1 MERLTFKNGD
11 GIACVR
17 DDQCY
22 EEQGGH
28 YCGSAIDRLA
38 DYEDL
43 GMLAEEIVDAVQ
55 QDTAQFDPMQAL
67 QIVAAL
73 DLLNKYQQ
81 AEKDGRLVVLPCKV
95 GDTVYFD
102 LFGKIIEK
110 QVFSIVSF
118 SNSTRIYCDGTSE
131 HFRPEDVGKTFFLTR
146 EEAEAA
152 LEAEQDG

>member
-1 MERLTFKNGD
+1 MDRLTFKNGD
-11 GIACVR
+11 GVACVR
-17 DDQCY
+17 GDQCY
-22 EEQGGH
+22 EEQSGH

-81 AEKDGRLVVLPCKV
+81 AERAGRLVILPNHRRRLIWGSAEHDVLLCPACGHDLMGGFPH
-95 GDTVYFD
+95 GDGSEEMV
-102 LFGKIIEK
+102 
-110 QVFSIVSF
+110 
-118 SNSTRIYCDGTSE
+118 NCPYCGEYVDGSVE
-131 HFRPEDVGKTFFLTR
+131 PEEGT
-146 EEAEAA
+146 
-152 LEAEQDG
+152 